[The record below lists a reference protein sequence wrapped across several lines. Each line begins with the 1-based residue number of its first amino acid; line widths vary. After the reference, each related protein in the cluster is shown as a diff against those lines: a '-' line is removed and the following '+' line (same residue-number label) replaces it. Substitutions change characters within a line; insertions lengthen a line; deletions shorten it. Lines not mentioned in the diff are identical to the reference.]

1 MLRTSASFAL
11 IIACFGLS
19 TLAIVSAFGNHHY
32 SDFGVFWHAGRH
44 VLQGVN
50 PYPAATFHA
59 LRNQDQFV
67 YPAPAALL
75 MAIFALL
82 PLSISALVFLLLSLG
97 AVALSLW
104 LLDVRDLRCYALAL
118 VSLTMIQGV
127 VMGTVTPLLM
137 LVLAVAW
144 RYRDQARWVAAVAA
158 VAVGTKLFLA
168 PLGIWLV
175 ATRRWRTAALA
186 TIASIATL
194 VVCWFVIGI
203 DSLRN
208 YPALLSELT
217 KVEGHSGLSTYAL
230 MAKLGLPDGRAR
242 LVTVALVL
250 LLAVAAWVIADRPDG
265 DRRAFTLAVVA
276 CLVIS
281 PIVWLNYYGLLIVP
295 VALLSR
301 RLSWWWVLPAATWLF
316 PTANLPAP
324 LWKLIAAHIFLGAIV
339 VMALRGGGRDSSV
352 SGPTDDALGV
362 DVDVRRLRLTPA
374 TARASKAA
382 GSTTLGS
389 AAADTRPG

>member
-11 IIACFGLS
+11 IITSFGLS

-50 PYPAATFHA
+50 PYPEATFHA
-59 LRNQDQFV
+59 LRHQDQFV

-97 AVALSLW
+97 AMALSLW

-118 VSLTMIQGV
+118 VSLTMIQGI
-127 VMGTVTPLLM
+127 VMGTVTPFLM
-137 LVLAVAW
+137 LALAVAW
-144 RYRDQARWVAAVAA
+144 RFRDQARWVAAVAA

-168 PLGIWLV
+168 PLVIWLA

-186 TIASIATL
+186 AIASMATL

-230 MAKLGLPDGRAR
+230 MAKIGLPDERAR
-242 LVTVALVL
+242 LVTFALVL
-250 LLAVAAWVIADRPDG
+250 LLAVAAWVIADRQDG
-265 DRRAFTLAVVA
+265 DRRAFSLAVVA

-281 PIVWLNYYGLLIVP
+281 PIVWLSYYGLLIVP

-301 RLSWWWVLPAATWLF
+301 RLSWWWVLPATTWLF

-324 LWKLIAAHIFLGAIV
+324 MWKLIAAHLFLGAIV
-339 VMALRGGGRDSSV
+339 LLALRGRSAEPSV
-352 SGPTDDALGV
+352 SPPAEDALGV
-362 DVDVRRLRLTPA
+362 DVDVRRFRMAPA
-374 TARASKAA
+374 NTRASKVA
-382 GSTTLGS
+382 GSTLGS
-389 AAADTRPG
+389 AADKRPS